1 VFNSLRSRIRQ
12 VFLLGCV
19 SGAALLVLAVGQ
31 ASAATYPSGGSTFT
45 GSAEGWTGKTEC
57 PDIYKVLNLVPGL
70 LCEGS
75 AGYVGTAGNP
85 AGSFEGKAAITLNL
99 LNAFNAEEIATS
111 PAFTATAG
119 GSGTL
124 RLDRQFAPEGLL
136 ELAPKVEYTAYLVD
150 RSAGSSKQKAIAEN
164 IEAASPFT
172 TKSGGVTLI
181 AGHTYVIE
189 ITAKIGSSVAGLS
202 NLFEILGSTSFRF
215 DNVSVTGP
223 GGENGPTPNP
233 PGCTGNCN
241 GENGNNGENGGN
253 GASGG
258 AGGVSAARLESL
270 MQSSLI
276 GPAVLQ
282 GNRLTVTAKCPA
294 KVNATCS
301 LSLWGMLSKKK
312 AATGQSRAHVKKGKK
327 RKFVLKVKPAARK
340 SLKTK
345 KKLLFKEGAQAG
357 KSKVTVYKTLKLVH
371 KK

>member
-31 ASAATYPSGGSTFT
+31 ASAATYPNGGSTFT

-57 PDIYKVLNLVPGL
+57 PDLYVVLNVVPGL

-75 AGYVGTAGNP
+75 AGYTGTAGNP
-85 AGSFEGKAAITLNL
+85 AGSFEGKAAVTLNI
-99 LNAFNAEEIATS
+99 LNLFNAEEIATS
-111 PAFTATAG
+111 PNFTVGTG

-136 ELAPKVEYTAYLVD
+136 ELTPKVEYTAYLVD
-150 RSAGSSKQKAIAEN
+150 RSNGSSKQKAIAET

-172 TKSGGVTLI
+172 TKTGGVSLT
-181 AGHTYVIE
+181 AGHTYAIE
-189 ITAKIGSSVAGLS
+189 VVAKIGSSAVGVS
-202 NLFEILGSTSFRF
+202 NLLEILGSTSFRF

-223 GGENGPTPNP
+223 GEGPPGPNP
-233 PGCTGNCN
+233 PGCTGCNGGN
-241 GENGNNGENGGN
+241 GENGENGSSGGN
-253 GASGG
+253 GANGSG
-258 AGGVSAARLESL
+258 AVSAARLESL
-270 MQSSLI
+270 MQSSLV
-276 GPAVLQ
+276 GPAVLK

-294 KVNATCS
+294 KVNATCT
-301 LSLWGMLSKKK
+301 LSLWGMLTKKK

-327 RKFVLKVKPAARK
+327 RKFTLKVKPAAVK
-340 SLKTK
+340 TLKTK
-345 KKLLFKEGAQAG
+345 KKLLFKEGAKAG
-357 KSKVTVYKTLKLVH
+357 ASKATVYKTLKLVH